1 MAVWNIHDTKV
12 INGVLGTVDQEG
24 KPVPPKKEKY
34 RSIADFVR
42 VSASK
47 QHWME
52 RRAGSVP
59 ALLEEQEEEE
69 MKEESREEEDQ
80 GEQLQKLV

>member
-1 MAVWNIHDTKV
+1 MFEAEQKRESLRLTLHEMAVWNIHDPKV
-12 INGVLGTVDQEG
+12 INGVIGTVDREG
-24 KPVPPKKEKY
+24 RPIPPKKERH

-47 QHWME
+47 AHWTE

-59 ALLEEQEEEE
+59 MLREEEE
-69 MKEESREEEDQ
+69 MEED
-80 GEQLQKLV
+80 